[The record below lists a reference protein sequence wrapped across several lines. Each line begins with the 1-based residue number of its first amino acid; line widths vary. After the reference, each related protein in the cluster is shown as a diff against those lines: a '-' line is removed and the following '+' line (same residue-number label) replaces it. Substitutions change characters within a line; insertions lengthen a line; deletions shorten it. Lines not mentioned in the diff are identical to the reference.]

1 LTELVRSIDS
11 GFYIEPLKLTV
22 TEHVRTRVFPALNGG
37 PNRRGPSPRNRRSSL
52 APVGR
57 QGGASN
63 RRGLGRALCL
73 MIALAGAL
81 DDRRVALRPARL
93 GLFFAAH
100 V

>member
-1 LTELVRSIDS
+1 MLGSIDS
-11 GFYIEPLKLTV
+11 GSYIQPLKLTV
-22 TEHVRTRVFPALNGG
+22 TEHVRTRIFPALNGG
-37 PNRRGPSPRNRRSSL
+37 PNCRGPSPRDGRSSL

-57 QGGASN
+57 QGGAGN

-73 MIALAGAL
+73 VIALAGAL
-81 DDRRVALRPARL
+81 GDRRVALRPARL